1 MIRTVIAVGSGLA
14 RGALAFLLSRQDDI
28 HVVGEVARAAEVRAV
43 GLATRPDIMIVDLEL
58 DGLRGMP
65 AAFALPDDVPGCGV
79 LILAEPQRAP
89 MLGALMRSRPDRMGF
104 IAKKVAPD
112 QLVDAVRQ
120 VASGGRVYDPALVIA
135 ALLDDNPLTPREA
148 EVLAFSA
155 EGQPLKELAVRLEL
169 APGTVRNH
177 LSRVIAKV
185 GARTRIDA
193 IRIAQ
198 SSGWI

>member
-1 MIRTVIAVGSGLA
+1 VIALGSGLA
-14 RGALAFLLSRQDDI
+14 RGALAFVLSRHDDI
-28 HVVGEVARAAEVRAV
+28 HVVGEVACAADIRAV
-43 GLATRPDIMIVDLEL
+43 SRATRPDIMIVDLEL
-58 DGLRGMP
+58 DGLRGM
-65 AAFALPDDVPGCGV
+65 AGAFALSDDIPGCGV

-89 MLGALMRSRPDRMGF
+89 MLGALMKSRSDRMGF

-169 APGTVRNH
+169 APGTVRNY
-177 LSRVIAKV
+177 LSRVIGKV